1 MSSEREKHGKTEYCF
16 EDFKTEL
23 SPSKLGLITENHARL
38 ITQKRAGQAQPKSQH
53 DCAVI
58 TISDV
63 NFKSS
68 LSSPSLGLGL
78 WPKPTTNPAR
88 KQPRLLCGRD
98 RNREFRG

>member
-1 MSSEREKHGKTEYCF
+1 LAAGVIRKKGFEIAEEKQVMSSEVRGKHGNMEYCF

-23 SPSKLGLITENHARL
+23 SPSKLGLITENDARL
-38 ITQKRAGQAQPKSQH
+38 ITQKRAGQAQRESQH

-63 NFKSS
+63 NSKSS

-78 WPKPTTNPAR
+78 
-88 KQPRLLCGRD
+88 
-98 RNREFRG
+98 